1 MLPIYLDIVDEAK
14 RAINKNIWY
23 MFELLESNCA
33 ALNYEEI
40 LSDIFPQY
48 IIETNF
54 EKCVMTV
61 KALHNMVQDNYD
73 RDELPSFFELTLY
86 HTICWWIDVANDIP
100 LDELPRNLY
109 INKQGMDMYDYLNSV
124 NSYLDFMFQDLDFLH
139 LEEMYS
145 LYKKN
150 PKILEEFLHID
161 IEQYIELM
169 PMDIQEEYNMQME
182 RKKWDMNK
190 RNMTVNISGGQVNIA
205 KDNATINA
213 IQNNGLDGNEFETII
228 QAIKDNLSGLK
239 KEDGDEI
246 LDVLEQ
252 VKEEIDKEKPK
263 KSRLQNCLKL
273 IAPMITIANGIPVL
287 ATNLQKLHD
296 IIIQC
301 IMNL

>member
-1 MLPIYLDIVDEAK
+1 MTSFTCIHTNGVYQQYKGNICN
-14 RAINKNIWY
+14 RA
-23 MFELLESNCA
+23 F
-33 ALNYEEI
+33 
-40 LSDIFPQY
+40 
-48 IIETNF
+48 
-54 EKCVMTV
+54 KCGS
-61 KALHNMVQDNYD
+61 
-73 RDELPSFFELTLY
+73 ELPEYVALILRNGGSQNPDRWLREL
-86 HTICWWIDVANDIP
+86 
-100 LDELPRNLY
+100 RN
-109 INKQGMDMYDYLNSV
+109 NQ
-124 NSYLDFMFQDLDFLH
+124 
-139 LEEMYS
+139 MYS

-190 RNMTVNISGGQVNIA
+190 RNMIVNISGGQVNIA

>member
-1 MLPIYLDIVDEAK
+1 
-14 RAINKNIWY
+14 
-23 MFELLESNCA
+23 
-33 ALNYEEI
+33 
-40 LSDIFPQY
+40 
-48 IIETNF
+48 
-54 EKCVMTV
+54 
-61 KALHNMVQDNYD
+61 
-73 RDELPSFFELTLY
+73 
-86 HTICWWIDVANDIP
+86 
-100 LDELPRNLY
+100 
-109 INKQGMDMYDYLNSV
+109 
-124 NSYLDFMFQDLDFLH
+124 
-139 LEEMYS
+139 MYS

-169 PMDIQEEYNMQME
+169 PMDIQEEYNMQTE

-205 KDNATINA
+205 KDNAMINA

-228 QAIKDNLSGLK
+228 QAIKDNLS
-239 KEDGDEI
+239 
-246 LDVLEQ
+246 

>member
-1 MLPIYLDIVDEAK
+1 
-14 RAINKNIWY
+14 
-23 MFELLESNCA
+23 
-33 ALNYEEI
+33 
-40 LSDIFPQY
+40 
-48 IIETNF
+48 
-54 EKCVMTV
+54 
-61 KALHNMVQDNYD
+61 
-73 RDELPSFFELTLY
+73 
-86 HTICWWIDVANDIP
+86 
-100 LDELPRNLY
+100 
-109 INKQGMDMYDYLNSV
+109 
-124 NSYLDFMFQDLDFLH
+124 
-139 LEEMYS
+139 
-145 LYKKN
+145 
-150 PKILEEFLHID
+150 
-161 IEQYIELM
+161 M
-169 PMDIQEEYNMQME
+169 PMDIQEEYNMQMKRE
-182 RKKWDMNK
+182 KWNMNK

-213 IQNNGLDGNEFETII
+213 IHNNGMNGKEFETII

-287 ATNLQKLHD
+287 ATNLQKLQD